1 MARCYAGM
9 TEDRVRS
16 MKRRAFQLHS
26 SMIQP
31 PRDLEPV
38 A

>member
-16 MKRRAFQLHS
+16 MKRRAFQLPGS
-26 SMIQP
+26 VIQP
-31 PRDLEPV
+31 PLDLEPV